1 VICPPIPGAFS
12 ALGLIAT
19 DLKRDYVQTL
29 FITTD
34 TADPAAVEAAFLAL
48 ENKGCAM
55 LDRAGI
61 AAERRRFER
70 AVDARYERQSYELT
84 IPVPPHPI
92 DQTTLQQIAEAFH
105 SRHRQTYG
113 HDNCSEPVKVVNV
126 RVAAIGTIPPLVIRD
141 IPAPAGTE
149 AIKSRRQVWFHETGE
164 VDAPI
169 YDRRLISLGLKLV
182 GPAVI
187 ESLESTILVPPRWQ
201 ANVNEDGFVVLT
213 RLMHG

>member
-1 VICPPIPGAFS
+1 M
-12 ALGLIAT
+12 
-19 DLKRDYVQTL
+19 
-29 FITTD
+29 
-34 TADPAAVEAAFLAL
+34 AL

-61 AAERRRFER
+61 AAQRRRFER

-92 DQTTLQQIAEAFH
+92 VQTTLQQIAEAFH
-105 SRHRQTYG
+105 SGHLQTYG
-113 HDNCSEPVKVVNV
+113 HDNRSEPVKIVNV

-169 YDRRLISLGLKLV
+169 YDRRRISLGLKLV

-201 ANVNEDGFVVLT
+201 ASVNEDGFVMLT